1 MKAGYI
7 IPIEKTHREANPNL
21 IIPALA
27 SNYKWKLTQKGKII
41 TNKALTIPYL
51 EVDKVMSSASSY
63 FGDNYATLITDLIEK
78 IELYTKMEPTE
89 DLPKAFIEM
98 SLKILEANLL
108 QLSNANQ
115 LTSDMNLAV
124 QREKLTRQ
132 FDI

>member
-1 MKAGYI
+1 
-7 IPIEKTHREANPNL
+7 
-21 IIPALA
+21 
-27 SNYKWKLTQKGKII
+27 
-41 TNKALTIPYL
+41 
-51 EVDKVMSSASSY
+51 MSSASSY